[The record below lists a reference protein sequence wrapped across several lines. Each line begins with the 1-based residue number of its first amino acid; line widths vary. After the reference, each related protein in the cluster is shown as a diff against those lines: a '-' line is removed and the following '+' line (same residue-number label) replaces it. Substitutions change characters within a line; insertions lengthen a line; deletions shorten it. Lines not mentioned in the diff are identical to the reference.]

1 MKIQHDNFIQI
12 VESFLNILLNKMGEK
27 EYRNFIKSNPILVK
41 YDNMMS
47 EYMENEIPYEL
58 IEQVHLIVKKKVETL
73 SKESIEEQKSDGSD
87 RKSIY
92 DVMEQEITES
102 DLPDIPEPQC
112 FPE

>member
-73 SKESIEEQKSDGSD
+73 Q
-87 RKSIY
+87 
-92 DVMEQEITES
+92 
-102 DLPDIPEPQC
+102 
-112 FPE
+112 

>member
-27 EYRNFIKSNPILVK
+27 EYREFIENNPILVK

-73 SKESIEEQKSDGSD
+73 Q
-87 RKSIY
+87 
-92 DVMEQEITES
+92 
-102 DLPDIPEPQC
+102 
-112 FPE
+112 

>member
-12 VESFLNILLNKMGEK
+12 VESFLNILLNKMGER
-27 EYRNFIKSNPILVK
+27 EYRDFISSNPILVK

-73 SKESIEEQKSDGSD
+73 Q
-87 RKSIY
+87 
-92 DVMEQEITES
+92 
-102 DLPDIPEPQC
+102 
-112 FPE
+112 

>member
-47 EYMENEIPYEL
+47 EYMENEIPY
-58 IEQVHLIVKKKVETL
+58 
-73 SKESIEEQKSDGSD
+73 
-87 RKSIY
+87 
-92 DVMEQEITES
+92 
-102 DLPDIPEPQC
+102 
-112 FPE
+112 

>member
-1 MKIQHDNFIQI
+1 MKIQHDSFIQI

-73 SKESIEEQKSDGSD
+73 Q
-87 RKSIY
+87 
-92 DVMEQEITES
+92 
-102 DLPDIPEPQC
+102 
-112 FPE
+112 

>member
-1 MKIQHDNFIQI
+1 MEIQHDKFIQI

-73 SKESIEEQKSDGSD
+73 Q
-87 RKSIY
+87 
-92 DVMEQEITES
+92 
-102 DLPDIPEPQC
+102 
-112 FPE
+112 

>member
-58 IEQVHLIVKKKVETL
+58 IEQVHHIVKKKVETL
-73 SKESIEEQKSDGSD
+73 Q
-87 RKSIY
+87 
-92 DVMEQEITES
+92 
-102 DLPDIPEPQC
+102 
-112 FPE
+112 